1 MVNQF
6 KQFKAIISLKN
17 GMKKVER
24 MSKEEVAHLVYY
36 FRRANKFGGEIM
48 SARIIW
54 ERSHDLYL
62 ELN

>member
-1 MVNQF
+1 MY
-6 KQFKAIISLKN
+6 KPFKAIISLKN

-24 MSKEEVAHLVYY
+24 MSKSEVAHLVYY
-36 FRRANKFGGEIM
+36 FRHGNFFGGEIK

-54 ERSHDLYL
+54 ERSHDLYV